1 VVILEAKPSIF
12 HKNIRVFW
20 NIWENISVLVGVS
33 VFCEQLCRNVE
44 GDRMKYK
51 LISVVLFVLLTIT
64 MVQTGWL
71 SADEH
76 PGSIEDQPFTFGT
89 FREIAQRNSDS
100 VVNISTRTVVQPS
113 GMPQQRRRSP
123 FDDFFGEDFFR
134 FFFEPQTRPRTLQ
147 SLGSGVIIDTEGY
160 ILTNYHVIR
169 DVDEVTV
176 TLLSGKT
183 YEATVVG
190 ADAETDIGLIKI
202 EPKEPLNPIPLGDSD
217 RVIAGDWVMAIG
229 NPFGFGHTVT
239 VGVVS
244 ATRRSMVIPR
254 DELPYQDFIQTD
266 ASINPGNSGG
276 PLLDIHGRLIG
287 INTVIASRTGQSAG
301 IGFAI
306 PINLVKP
313 LLTDL
318 KERGSVIRGW
328 LGVSIQ
334 SITKELQEALNLSS
348 SEGALIAEIVTD
360 GPADKAG
367 IQTGDVIITFDGTA
381 IRDSGHLSQ
390 VVAGTQVDKKVRI
403 ELFRDGKKRNV
414 TLRVGTRP
422 GTIDVMQD
430 TPGLAAD
437 FGMTVQNITDEIAR
451 QLRLDTTEGVLI
463 ADVTPGSAADR
474 ADLSRG
480 DIILEINRTPVKNVN
495 DYRQIVSDVKPGEGA
510 VLYIQRG
517 QSRIFVAIRPENN

>member
-1 VVILEAKPSIF
+1 
-12 HKNIRVFW
+12 
-20 NIWENISVLVGVS
+20 
-33 VFCEQLCRNVE
+33 
-44 GDRMKYK
+44 MKYK
-51 LISVVLFVLLTIT
+51 LISIVLLVLLTISLF
-64 MVQTGWL
+64 QTGWL

-76 PGSIEDQPFTFGT
+76 PGAIEDKPFTFGT
-89 FREIAQRNSDS
+89 FREIAQTSSDS

-113 GMPQQRRRSP
+113 AHPRHQRRSP
-123 FDDFFGEDFFR
+123 FEDFFGDDFFR
-134 FFFEPQTRPRTLQ
+134 FFFEPQRRPRTLQ

-176 TLLSGKT
+176 TLLNGDT
-183 YEATVVG
+183 YEATIIG
-190 ADAETDIGLIKI
+190 TDAETDIGLIKI
-202 EPKEPLNPIPLGDSD
+202 EPTETLQPIPLGDSD
-217 RVIAGDWVMAIG
+217 IVIAGDWVMAIG

-244 ATRRSMVIPR
+244 ATKRSMVIPR

-313 LLTDL
+313 LLSDL
-318 KERGSVIRGW
+318 KERGSVVRGW
-328 LGVSIQ
+328 MGVTIQ
-334 SITKELQEALNLSS
+334 SITKELQDALKLSS
-348 SEGALIAEIVTD
+348 TEGALIAEVVKD
-360 GPADKAG
+360 APADQAG
-367 IQTGDVIITFDGTA
+367 IKPRDVIISFDGTP
-381 IRDSGHLSQ
+381 IRDSSHLSQ
-390 VVAGTQVDKKVRI
+390 VVAGTPVDKRVRV
-403 ELFRDGKKRNV
+403 ELMRDGKKQTV

-422 GTIDVMQD
+422 GTMDSLHD

-437 FGMTVQNITDEIAR
+437 FGMTVQNITDDIAR
-451 QLRLDTTEGVLI
+451 QLRLDSADGVLI
-463 ADVTPGSAADR
+463 TEISPGSPADR

-480 DIILEINRTPVKNVN
+480 DIILEINRTAVKNVD
-495 DYRQIVSDVKPGEGA
+495 DYRAAVADIEPGEGA